1 MENPADKYRVELIY
15 SLEED
20 LQGKYLK
27 YQLKIGDAK
36 QLLQKLYYVKLQEVF
51 VKNMSEDELLH
62 FSYLIDSELN
72 RRYGSG
78 EFRRINDSKPD

>member
-20 LQGKYLK
+20 LQGKYLQ
-27 YQLKIGDAK
+27 YQIKIGDSK

-62 FSYLIDSELN
+62 FSYLVDSELN
-72 RRYGSG
+72 RRYGTK
-78 EFRRINDSKPD
+78 EFRRINDSKSD